1 MFAFKS
7 HQPGRDRHAAI
18 SQSKE
23 ACMVPSTVQSSGSSS
38 WWVGFPYTDAYFRE
52 ADRRASAM
60 SASPIGK
67 QIDGTQGLYAF
78 VAKGPM
84 QAKRTVRES

>member
-1 MFAFKS
+1 MGSPAMQS
-7 HQPGRDRHAAI
+7 RSTPRDWWEVTPDHVTHGREAAI
-18 SQSKE
+18 
-23 ACMVPSTVQSSGSSS
+23 
-38 WWVGFPYTDAYFRE
+38 
-52 ADRRASAM
+52 RANAM

-84 QAKRTVRES
+84 QKKRTVRES